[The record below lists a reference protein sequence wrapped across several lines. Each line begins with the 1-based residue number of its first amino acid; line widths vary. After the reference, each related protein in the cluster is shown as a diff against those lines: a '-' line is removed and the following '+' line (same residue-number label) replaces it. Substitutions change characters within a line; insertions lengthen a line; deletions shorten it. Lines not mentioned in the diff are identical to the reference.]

1 MQYRVVIFFL
11 LLCSLNLRAQREQR
25 ALYVPGGQFKNS
37 GWFVAPGLAFTLP
50 FPRNEQLIGYDAAD
64 DTVFSGDFTRDGQN
78 GLCVQVGRHHFWKS
92 RGPIDH
98 IDYGLGYKMLR
109 GTEEFAGVV
118 RTDGSFAPYTSYAS
132 FSDSYLSAF
141 GNLSN
146 VLLLNNRWWIQNSL
160 GVNVDFRLI
169 GDRGGSGVPGVV
181 WQYPPSFPVQAHYR
195 LGFGWKPEPGIFILP
210 MIEIPL
216 LNVNRWEGMKATLP
230 YFNGRYRPV
239 LITLRIQW
247 LSKQPERQCE
257 NQPGRNV
264 DLSKG
269 GKHETNDLFGPD
281 ARKMKRK
288 KRK

>member
-11 LLCSLNLRAQREQR
+11 FFCSLNLRAQREQR
-25 ALYVPGGQFKNS
+25 ALYVPGGEFKSS

-64 DTVFSGDFTRDGQN
+64 DTLFNGDFTRDGQN

-98 IDYGLGYKMLR
+98 VDYGLGYKMLR

-146 VLLLNNRWWIQNSL
+146 VLMLNNRVWIQNSL
-160 GVNVDFRLI
+160 GVNVDFRLF
-169 GDRGGSGVPGVV
+169 GDRGGSGVPGAV
-181 WQYPPSFPVQAHYR
+181 WQYPPTLPVQAHYR

-210 MIEIPL
+210 MIEVPL

-247 LSKQPERQCE
+247 LSKQPNRQCE

-281 ARKMKRK
+281 ARKMKWK